1 MNRCSVRPAGEHRR
15 MAQNFLPCERDQPLL
30 LPPDLRDWLPEDH
43 LAWFVIESV
52 EALDLSDFRASY
64 RSDGHGGAAHDPQM
78 MVALLLYSYA
88 TGERSSRRIESRL
101 REDVAYRVIAANRV
115 PDHATIA
122 RFRARHQDSLAAL
135 FTQVLGLC
143 VEAGIASA
151 AVVAV
156 DGTKVAADASGH
168 RTRDH
173 EEIARGILA
182 EAGRVDAEE
191 DERYGGRR
199 GDELPEGLATHGGRK
214 EWIREA
220 LRRRREERE
229 AAPEPVPRGRVE
241 RLELCRRR
249 LADEHRT
256 EVEAHRAHEEAKA
269 EGPRQGRPPVPAEP
283 PAEPEGRVNTTDPDS
298 RPMRSPHGFLQG
310 YNAQALTN
318 GHQVVI
324 AAEVLTEG
332 NDSGALAPMVELAAS
347 ELVRAGS
354 AERPGIVLAD
364 AGYRSA
370 DQVDRVR
377 GGGVIPLVPPD
388 GQARGAPGPDLG
400 AGPDGFMRRA
410 LRTPTGSALYRRRQW
425 MIEPVFADIKVNR
438 RAGRFRRRGLG
449 AVRSEWR
456 LLTATHNL
464 LKLHRH
470 RLALA
475 AG

>member
-1 MNRCSVRPAGEHRR
+1 
-15 MAQNFLPCERDQPLL
+15 MAQNFISCERDQPLL

-43 LAWFVIESV
+43 LAWFVIASV
-52 EALDLSDFRASY
+52 EALDLSAFCAAY
-64 RSDGHGGAAHDPQM
+64 RSDGHGRSAHDPRM
-78 MVALLLYSYA
+78 MVALLLYAYA
-88 TGERSSRRIESRL
+88 TGERSSRRIER
-101 REDVAYRVIAANRV
+101 RCHEDVAYRVIAAGRI

-122 RFRARHQDSLAAL
+122 RFRARHEDALAAL

-143 VEAGIASA
+143 VEAGIASV

-156 DGTKVAADASGH
+156 DGTKVAADASG
-168 RTRDH
+168 RRNTGH
-173 EEIARGILA
+173 EEIAREILA
-182 EAGRVDAEE
+182 EAGRIDAAE
-191 DERYGGRR
+191 DELHGPRR
-199 GDELPEGLATHGGRK
+199 GDELPGELATHGGRR

-229 AAPEPVPRGRVE
+229 AAPEPVPRGRAE

-249 LADEHRT
+249 LAEHRT
-256 EVEAHRAHEEAKA
+256 EAAAHRAYDEARRD
-269 EGPRQGRPPVPAEP
+269 GPRRGRPPLPAGP
-283 PAEPEGRVNTTDPDS
+283 PAAPEGEINTTDPDS
-298 RPMRSPHGFLQG
+298 HRMRSPHGFLQG

-324 AAEVLTEG
+324 AAEVLTEA
-332 NDSGALAPMVELAAS
+332 NDSRALVPMLGLAAS
-347 ELVRAGS
+347 ELGRAGS
-354 AERPGIVLAD
+354 PERPGIVLAD

-377 GGGVIPLVPPD
+377 EGGAIPLVPPD
-388 GQARGAPGPDLG
+388 GHSRGAPDPGGG
-400 AGPDGFMRRA
+400 ADADGFMRRA
-410 LRTPTGSALYRRRQW
+410 LRTPTGAALYGRRKW

-438 RAGRFRRRGLG
+438 RAGRFRRRGLA

>member
-1 MNRCSVRPAGEHRR
+1 

-43 LAWFVIESV
+43 LAWFVIASV
-52 EALDLSDFRASY
+52 EALDLSSFYSAY
-64 RSDGHGGAAHDPQM
+64 RSDGHGRSAHDPQM
-78 MVALLLYSYA
+78 MVALTLYAYA
-88 TGERSSRRIESRL
+88 TGERSSRQIERRC
-101 REDVAYRVIAANRV
+101 REDVAYRVIAANQV

-122 RFRARHQDSLAAL
+122 RFRARHQAALAAL
-135 FTQVLGLC
+135 FTGVLGLC

-156 DGTKVAADASGH
+156 DGTKLAADASGH
-168 RTRDH
+168 RNADH
-173 EEIARGILA
+173 EEIAREILA
-182 EAGRVDAEE
+182 EAGRIDAEE
-191 DERYGGRR
+191 DEIHGSRR
-199 GDELPEGLATHGGRK
+199 GDELPEEVATHGGRR

-220 LRRRREERE
+220 LRRRKEERE
-229 AAPEPVPRGRVE
+229 ADPEPVPRSRAG
-241 RLELCRRR
+241 RLELCRSR
-249 LADEHRT
+249 LVAEHRT
-256 EVEAHRAHEEAKA
+256 VVAAHRAYEEAKA
-269 EGPRQGRPPVPAEP
+269 EGPRRGRPPVPAEP
-283 PAEPEGRVNTTDPDS
+283 PAEPEGKANTTDPDS
-298 RPMRSPHGFLQG
+298 QRMRSPHGFLQG
-310 YNAQALTN
+310 YNAQAPTN

-324 AAEVLTEG
+324 AAEVLTEA
-332 NDSGALAPMVELAAS
+332 NDSGALHPMVELAAE
-347 ELVRAGS
+347 ELERAGS

-364 AGYRSA
+364 AGHRSA

-377 GGGVIPLVPPD
+377 GGGAVPLVPPD
-388 GQARGAPGPDLG
+388 GQARGAPGPDPG

-410 LRTPTGSALYRRRQW
+410 LRTPAGSALYRRRKW
-425 MIEPVFADIKVNR
+425 MVEPVFADIKVNR

-475 AG
+475 AA

>member
-1 MNRCSVRPAGEHRR
+1 MP
-15 MAQNFLPCERDQPLL
+15 QNFLSCDRDQPLL

-52 EALDLSDFRASY
+52 ESLDLHAFDAAY
-64 RSDGHGGAAHDPQM
+64 RSDGHGAAAHDPRM
-78 MVALLLYSYA
+78 MVALLLYAYA
-88 TGERSSRRIESRL
+88 TGERSSRAVERRL

-122 RFRARHQDSLAAL
+122 RFRARHTDALAGL

-143 VEAGIASA
+143 VKAGIATA
-151 AVVAV
+151 TVVAV

-168 RTRDH
+168 ANRDH
-173 EEIARGILA
+173 EEIAREILA
-182 EAGRVDAEE
+182 EAGRIDAAE
-191 DERYGGRR
+191 DERYGDRR
-199 GDELPEGLATHGGRK
+199 GDGLPEELATHGGRR

-220 LRRRREERE
+220 LRRQREERE
-229 AAPEPVPRGRVE
+229 ADPEPVPGARGE
-241 RLELCRRR
+241 RLELCRSR
-249 LADEHRT
+249 LVAGHRT
-256 EVEAHRAHEEAKA
+256 VVEAHRDHEEARRDA
-269 EGPRQGRPPVPAEP
+269 PSRGRPPKPATP
-283 PAEPEGRVNTTDPDS
+283 PATPAGRVNTTDPDS
-298 RPMRSPHGFLQG
+298 QKMRSPHGFLQG

-324 AAEVLTEG
+324 AAEVLTEA
-332 NDSGALAPMVELAAS
+332 NDSRALAPMVELATT
-347 ELVRAGS
+347 ELARAGS
-354 AERPGIVLAD
+354 SERPGVVLAD

-370 DQVDRVR
+370 GQVDRVR
-377 GGGVIPLVPPD
+377 EGGAIPLVPPD
-388 GQARGAPGPDLG
+388 GHSRGAPDPGGG

-410 LRTPTGSALYRRRQW
+410 LRTPTGATLYRRRMW

-438 RAGRFRRRGLG
+438 RAGRFRRRGLA

-464 LKLHRH
+464 LKLHRRH
-470 RLALA
+470 LALA

>member
-1 MNRCSVRPAGEHRR
+1 

-52 EALDLSDFRASY
+52 ESLDLSTFYAAYRA
-64 RSDGHGGAAHDPQM
+64 DGHGRSAHDPRM
-78 MVALLLYSYA
+78 MVALLLYAYA
-88 TGERSSRRIESRL
+88 TGERSSRRIERRL

-122 RFRARHQDSLAAL
+122 RFRARHQDPLADL

-156 DGTKVAADASGH
+156 DGTKLAADASGH
-168 RTRDH
+168 RNMDH

-182 EAGRVDAEE
+182 EAGRIDAAE
-191 DERYGGRR
+191 DEIHGPRR
-199 GDELPEGLATHGGRK
+199 GDELPEGLATHGGRR

-220 LRRRREERE
+220 LRRQREERE
-229 AAPEPVPRGRVE
+229 ADPEPVPRGRAE
-241 RLELCRRR
+241 RLGLCRSR
-249 LADEHRT
+249 LEDEHRT
-256 EVEAHRAHEEAKA
+256 VVEAHRGYEEAKA
-269 EGPRQGRPPVPAEP
+269 EGPRRGRPPVPAEP

-298 RPMRSPHGFLQG
+298 QRMRSPHGFLQG
-310 YNAQALTN
+310 YNAQALAN
-318 GHQVVI
+318 ESQVVI
-324 AAEVLTEG
+324 AAEVLTQA
-332 NDSGALAPMVELAAS
+332 NDSGALAPMVELAAT
-347 ELVRAGS
+347 ELGRAGS
-354 AERPGIVLAD
+354 VGRPGIVLAD

-377 GGGVIPLVPPD
+377 EGGAIPLVPPD
-388 GQARGAPGPDLG
+388 GHSRGALDPGGGGGPDE
-400 AGPDGFMRRA
+400 FMRRA
-410 LRTPTGSALYRRRQW
+410 LRTPTGAALYRRRKW

-438 RAGRFRRRGLG
+438 AAGRFRRRGLG